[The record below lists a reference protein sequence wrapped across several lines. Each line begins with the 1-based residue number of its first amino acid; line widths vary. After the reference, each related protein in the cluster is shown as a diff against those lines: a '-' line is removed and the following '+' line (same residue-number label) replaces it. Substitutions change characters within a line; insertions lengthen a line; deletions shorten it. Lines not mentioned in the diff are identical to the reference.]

1 MVMNPQDEQMN
12 KPRGGLL
19 GLFDKAMKADE
30 DTGLSPLQNFAAALD
45 PLILKDLRGG
55 EGIRQQGVQRAATM
69 SKNKTVD
76 MLRQQGRND
85 LADAVMNRT
94 IGPKEAFSVM
104 QSEKAADTAFQRQ
117 KDLAAFSAGLKA
129 PAAPKLYSEFAKL
142 NADLQAGNISKDQ
155 YNASV
160 QSFLNKNKM
169 SIRPFRDINRKKTKV
184 VTVGS
189 VKIGGDNPISVQS
202 MTNTLTTDIEA
213 TINQINQITE
223 AGGDLVRVSC
233 PDKESTQALK
243 KIIAPKKNLSFSENF
258 FHMCFGK
265 VPEKEI
271 VKAFDVSLILY
282 AEHSFNVSTFTA
294 RTITSSLSDIHGA
307 ITGAIAS
314 LKGPLHGGA
323 NEEVMHMMKKIKKP
337 ENALKWINN
346 ALKNKEVV
354 MGFGH
359 RVYKSGDS
367 RVPTMREYFGKVAK
381 IKKDKT
387 FEKIYDIVEKVMIK
401 KKNIHP
407 NVDYPT
413 GPTYHLMGFDTD
425 FFTPIFVISRI
436 TGWSA
441 HIMEQHA
448 ANKLIRP
455 LAKYK
460 GSKHRTVM
468 QLNQR

>member
-1 MVMNPQDEQMN
+1 MSDEI
-12 KPRGGLL
+12 KKGLL
-19 GLFDKAMKADE
+19 GIVVDE
-30 DTGLSPLQNFAAALD
+30 TEISKVMPEINSLTYRGYAAQDLCARCD
-45 PLILKDLRGG
+45 FEEVAYLILNKELPNKKQLK
-55 EGIRQQGVQRAATM
+55 EFKKELSKEITL
-69 SKNKTVD
+69 SKNLINILKQIPKKSHPMDVART
-76 MLRQQGRND
+76 
-85 LADAVMNRT
+85 AV
-94 IGPKEAFSVM
+94 SVM
-104 QSEKAADTAFQRQ
+104 GLEDKETKDNSPKANLRKAIRILAKTPTA
-117 KDLAAFSAGLKA
+117 LAAFYRL
-129 PAAPKLYSEFAKL
+129 
-142 NADLQAGNISKDQ
+142 
-155 YNASV
+155 
-160 QSFLNKNKM
+160 
-169 SIRPFRDINRKKTKV
+169 RK
-184 VTVGS
+184 G
-189 VKIGGDNPISVQS
+189 
-202 MTNTLTTDIEA
+202 
-213 TINQINQITE
+213 
-223 AGGDLVRVSC
+223 
-233 PDKESTQALK
+233 K

-265 VPEKEI
+265 VPNKEI

-337 ENALKWINN
+337 ENALKWITK
-346 ALKNKEVV
+346 ALKNKDVV

-367 RVPTMREYFGKVAK
+367 RVPTMREYFKRVAI

-401 KKNIHP
+401 EKNIYP

-455 LAKYK
+455 LASYK
-460 GSKHRTVM
+460 GNKHRKVL

>member
-1 MVMNPQDEQMN
+1 MSDDI
-12 KPRGGLL
+12 KKGLL
-19 GLFDKAMKADE
+19 GIIVDE
-30 DTGLSPLQNFAAALD
+30 TEISKVMPEINSLTYRGYAAQDLCEACRFEEVAY
-45 PLILKDLRGG
+45 LILNKDLPNSLQLKKFEKEEKNYR
-55 EGIRQQGVQRAATM
+55 EL
-69 SKNKTVD
+69 SKNLYEIIKHIPKKSHPMDVART
-76 MLRQQGRND
+76 
-85 LADAVMNRT
+85 AV
-94 IGPKEAFSVM
+94 SVM
-104 QSEKAADTAFQRQ
+104 GLEDKETSDSSPEANMRKSMRIFAKTPTA
-117 KDLAAFSAGLKA
+117 LAAF
-129 PAAPKLYSEFAKL
+129 YR
-142 NADLQAGNISKDQ
+142 
-155 YNASV
+155 
-160 QSFLNKNKM
+160 
-169 SIRPFRDINRKKTKV
+169 IRT
-184 VTVGS
+184 G
-189 VKIGGDNPISVQS
+189 
-202 MTNTLTTDIEA
+202 
-213 TINQINQITE
+213 
-223 AGGDLVRVSC
+223 
-233 PDKESTQALK
+233 K
-243 KIIAPKKNLSFSENF
+243 KIIKPKKSLSFSENF
-258 FHMCFGK
+258 FYMCFGK
-265 VPEKEI
+265 VPQKEI

-323 NEEVMHMMKKIKKP
+323 NEEVMQMMKKIRKP
-337 ENALKWINN
+337 ENALKWIND
-346 ALKNKEVV
+346 ALDNKDVV

-381 IKKDKT
+381 IKKDKK

-401 KKNIHP
+401 RKNIHP

-455 LAKYK
+455 LASYK
-460 GSKHRTVM
+460 GSKHRKVIR
-468 QLNQR
+468 LNQR

>member
-1 MVMNPQDEQMN
+1 MSDDI
-12 KPRGGLL
+12 KKGLL
-19 GLFDKAMKADE
+19 GIVVDE
-30 DTGLSPLQNFAAALD
+30 TEISKVMPEINSLTYRGYAAQDLCARCD
-45 PLILKDLRGG
+45 FEEVAYLILNKELPNSKQLKAFKK
-55 EGIRQQGVQRAATM
+55 ELSKEITL
-69 SKNKTVD
+69 SKNLINILKQFPKKSHPMDVART
-76 MLRQQGRND
+76 
-85 LADAVMNRT
+85 AV
-94 IGPKEAFSVM
+94 SVM
-104 QSEKAADTAFQRQ
+104 GLEDKETKDNSPKANLRKAIRIFAKMPTA
-117 KDLAAFSAGLKA
+117 LAAFYRL
-129 PAAPKLYSEFAKL
+129 
-142 NADLQAGNISKDQ
+142 
-155 YNASV
+155 
-160 QSFLNKNKM
+160 
-169 SIRPFRDINRKKTKV
+169 RK
-184 VTVGS
+184 G
-189 VKIGGDNPISVQS
+189 
-202 MTNTLTTDIEA
+202 
-213 TINQINQITE
+213 
-223 AGGDLVRVSC
+223 
-233 PDKESTQALK
+233 K
-243 KIIAPKKNLSFSENF
+243 KIIAPKKKFSFAENF

-265 VPEKEI
+265 VPNKEI

-337 ENALKWINN
+337 ENALKWITN
-346 ALKNKEVV
+346 ALKNKDVV

-367 RVPTMREYFGKVAK
+367 RVPTMREYFKRVAI

-401 KKNIHP
+401 EKNIYP

-455 LAKYK
+455 LASYK
-460 GSKHRTVM
+460 GSKHRKVI

>member
-1 MVMNPQDEQMN
+1 MSDEI
-12 KPRGGLL
+12 KKGLL
-19 GLFDKAMKADE
+19 GIIVDE
-30 DTGLSPLQNFAAALD
+30 TEVSKVMPEINSLTYRGYAAQDLCAKCKFEEVAY
-45 PLILKDLRGG
+45 LILNGELPTKKQLKDFEKQERR
-55 EGIRQQGVQRAATM
+55 ERKI
-69 SKNKTVD
+69 SKT
-76 MLRQQGRND
+76 L
-85 LADAVMNRT
+85 LADIKKFPKKAHPMDVARTAVSIMGLEDKDTKDNS
-94 IGPKEAFSVM
+94 PKANMRKVM
-104 QSEKAADTAFQRQ
+104 RIFAKTPVA
-117 KDLAAFSAGLKA
+117 LAAFYRS
-129 PAAPKLYSEFAKL
+129 
-142 NADLQAGNISKDQ
+142 
-155 YNASV
+155 
-160 QSFLNKNKM
+160 
-169 SIRPFRDINRKKTKV
+169 RK
-184 VTVGS
+184 G
-189 VKIGGDNPISVQS
+189 
-202 MTNTLTTDIEA
+202 
-213 TINQINQITE
+213 
-223 AGGDLVRVSC
+223 
-233 PDKESTQALK
+233 K
-243 KIIAPKKNLSFSENF
+243 KIIPPKSNFSFSENF

-265 VPEKEI
+265 VPNKDI

-323 NEEVMHMMKKIKKP
+323 NEEVMHMMSKIKKP
-337 ENALKWINN
+337 ENAYKWINK
-346 ALKNKEVV
+346 ALDNKDVV

-381 IKKDKT
+381 IKKDKK
-387 FEKIYDIVEKVMIK
+387 FEKIYDIVEKVMIERK
-401 KKNIHP
+401 DIHP

-441 HIMEQHA
+441 HIIEQHA

-455 LAKYK
+455 LASYR
-460 GSKHRTVM
+460 GSKHRKVV

>member
-1 MVMNPQDEQMN
+1 MSDDI
-12 KPRGGLL
+12 KKGLL
-19 GLFDKAMKADE
+19 GIVVDE
-30 DTGLSPLQNFAAALD
+30 TEVSKVMPEINSLTYRGYAAQDLCEYCRFEEVAY
-45 PLILKDLRGG
+45 LILNKDLPNSIQLKQFEKEEKNNR
-55 EGIRQQGVQRAATM
+55 EL
-69 SKNKTVD
+69 SKNLYEIIKHMPKKSHPMDVART
-76 MLRQQGRND
+76 
-85 LADAVMNRT
+85 AV
-94 IGPKEAFSVM
+94 SVM
-104 QSEKAADTAFQRQ
+104 GLEDKETSDSSPDANMRKALRIFAKTPTA
-117 KDLAAFSAGLKA
+117 LAAF
-129 PAAPKLYSEFAKL
+129 YR
-142 NADLQAGNISKDQ
+142 
-155 YNASV
+155 
-160 QSFLNKNKM
+160 
-169 SIRPFRDINRKKTKV
+169 IRN
-184 VTVGS
+184 G
-189 VKIGGDNPISVQS
+189 
-202 MTNTLTTDIEA
+202 
-213 TINQINQITE
+213 
-223 AGGDLVRVSC
+223 
-233 PDKESTQALK
+233 K
-243 KIIAPKKNLSFSENF
+243 KIIKPKKELTFAENF
-258 FHMCFGK
+258 FYMCFGK
-265 VPEKEI
+265 VPQKEI

-323 NEEVMHMMKKIKKP
+323 NEEVMHMMRKIKKP
-337 ENALKWINN
+337 ENALKWINT

-455 LAKYK
+455 LASYK
-460 GSKHRTVM
+460 GSKHRKVM

>member
-1 MVMNPQDEQMN
+1 MSDDIKKGLMGVTVDETAISKVMPEINSLTYRGYAAQDLCSECQFEEVAYLILNGELPNKKQYKQFLKDEISERTLSKNLINIIKQMP
-12 KPRGGLL
+12 KKSHPMDVARTAVSFMGLEDKETTNNSPTANL
-19 GLFDKAMKADE
+19 RKAMRI
-30 DTGLSPLQNFAAALD
+30 F
-45 PLILKDLRGG
+45 
-55 EGIRQQGVQRAATM
+55 
-69 SKNKTVD
+69 SKT
-76 MLRQQGRND
+76 
-85 LADAVMNRT
+85 
-94 IGPKEAFSVM
+94 P
-104 QSEKAADTAFQRQ
+104 TA
-117 KDLAAFSAGLKA
+117 LAAF
-129 PAAPKLYSEFAKL
+129 Y
-142 NADLQAGNISKDQ
+142 
-155 YNASV
+155 
-160 QSFLNKNKM
+160 
-169 SIRPFRDINRKKTKV
+169 RFRK
-184 VTVGS
+184 G
-189 VKIGGDNPISVQS
+189 
-202 MTNTLTTDIEA
+202 
-213 TINQINQITE
+213 
-223 AGGDLVRVSC
+223 
-233 PDKESTQALK
+233 K
-243 KIIAPKKNLSFSENF
+243 KIIPSKKNLTFAENF

-265 VPEKEI
+265 VPNKDI

-307 ITGAIAS
+307 ISGAIAS

-323 NEEVMHMMKKIKKP
+323 NEEVMHMMKKIKRP

-346 ALKNKEVV
+346 ALDNNGVV

-387 FEKIYDIVEKVMIK
+387 FEKIYDIVEKVMIER
-401 KKNIHP
+401 KNIHP

-448 ANKLIRP
+448 ANRLIRP
-455 LAKYK
+455 LAAYN
-460 GSKHRTVM
+460 GSKHRKVIS
-468 QLNQR
+468 LNKR

>member
-1 MVMNPQDEQMN
+1 MSDDIKKGLMGVTVDETAISKVMPEINSLTYRGYAAQDLCSECQFEEVAYLILNGELPN
-12 KPRGGLL
+12 KKQYKKFLKDEISERSLSKNLIDIIKKMPKKSHPMDVARTSVSFMGLEDKETADNSPAANL
-19 GLFDKAMKADE
+19 KKAMRI
-30 DTGLSPLQNFAAALD
+30 F
-45 PLILKDLRGG
+45 
-55 EGIRQQGVQRAATM
+55 
-69 SKNKTVD
+69 SKTPS
-76 MLRQQGRND
+76 
-85 LADAVMNRT
+85 A
-94 IGPKEAFSVM
+94 
-104 QSEKAADTAFQRQ
+104 
-117 KDLAAFSAGLKA
+117 LAAF
-129 PAAPKLYSEFAKL
+129 Y
-142 NADLQAGNISKDQ
+142 
-155 YNASV
+155 
-160 QSFLNKNKM
+160 
-169 SIRPFRDINRKKTKV
+169 RFRK
-184 VTVGS
+184 G
-189 VKIGGDNPISVQS
+189 
-202 MTNTLTTDIEA
+202 
-213 TINQINQITE
+213 
-223 AGGDLVRVSC
+223 
-233 PDKESTQALK
+233 K
-243 KIIAPKKNLSFSENF
+243 KIILPKKSLTFAENF

-265 VPEKEI
+265 VPNKDI

-307 ITGAIAS
+307 ISGAIAS

-346 ALKNKEVV
+346 ALDNKDVI

-367 RVPTMREYFGKVAK
+367 RVPTMRKYFGKVSK
-381 IKKDKT
+381 IKKDKI
-387 FEKIYDIVEKVMIK
+387 FEKIYDIVEKVMIERK
-401 KKNIHP
+401 DIHP

-455 LAKYK
+455 LASYN
-460 GSKHRTVM
+460 GNKHRKV
-468 QLNQR
+468 LKLAQR

>member
-1 MVMNPQDEQMN
+1 MSEDI
-12 KPRGGLL
+12 KKGLL
-19 GLFDKAMKADE
+19 GIVVDE
-30 DTGLSPLQNFAAALD
+30 TEVSKVMPEINSLTYRGYAAQDLCEYCRFEEVAY
-45 PLILKDLRGG
+45 LILNKDLPNTIQLRKF
-55 EGIRQQGVQRAATM
+55 EKEEKNNREL
-69 SKNKTVD
+69 SKNLYEIIKHMPKKSHPMDVARTV
-76 MLRQQGRND
+76 
-85 LADAVMNRT
+85 V
-94 IGPKEAFSVM
+94 SVM
-104 QSEKAADTAFQRQ
+104 GLEDKETQDSSPEANMRKALRIFAKTPTA
-117 KDLAAFSAGLKA
+117 LAAFYRIRS
-129 PAAPKLYSEFAKL
+129 
-142 NADLQAGNISKDQ
+142 GNKIIK
-155 YNASV
+155 
-160 QSFLNKNKM
+160 
-169 SIRPFRDINRKKTKV
+169 PKKT
-184 VTVGS
+184 
-189 VKIGGDNPISVQS
+189 
-202 MTNTLTTDIEA
+202 LTFA
-213 TINQINQITE
+213 
-223 AGGDLVRVSC
+223 
-233 PDKESTQALK
+233 
-243 KIIAPKKNLSFSENF
+243 ENF
-258 FHMCFGK
+258 FYMCFGK
-265 VPEKEI
+265 VPQKEI

-323 NEEVMHMMKKIKKP
+323 NEEVMHMMNKIKKP
-337 ENALKWINN
+337 ENALKWINS

-367 RVPTMREYFGKVAK
+367 RVPTMRKYFGKVAK
-381 IKKDKT
+381 LKKDKK
-387 FEKIYDIVEKVMIK
+387 FEKIYDIVERVMIK
-401 KKNIHP
+401 EKNIYP

-455 LAKYK
+455 LASYK
-460 GSKHRTVM
+460 GSKHRKVL